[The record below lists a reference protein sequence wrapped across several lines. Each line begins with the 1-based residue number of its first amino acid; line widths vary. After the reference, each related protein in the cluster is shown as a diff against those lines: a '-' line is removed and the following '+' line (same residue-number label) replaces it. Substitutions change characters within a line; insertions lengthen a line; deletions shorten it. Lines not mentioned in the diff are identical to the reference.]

1 MIRRVCSCILWGTL
15 SVLAGCATKC
25 GREVTPKAGQVK
37 IFDLGDGVKLEMVW
51 IEPGGFV
58 MGSPEKE
65 QKPTR
70 NDTQHVVTLTRGYWL
85 GKYEVTQAQWEAVM
99 GSGSNPSQFKGGNL
113 PVEQVSWD
121 DCQECIRRLNA
132 KLSGEGG
139 GFRLPTEAEWEYAC
153 RAGTTGGY
161 AGVLRDL
168 GWYDGNSG
176 STTHPVGEKRAN
188 AWGIYDM
195 HGNVWEW
202 CEDWC
207 GDYPSGSVTDPT
219 GPSTGSNRVCRGGS
233 WCCLAAYCRS
243 ARRYWLDR
251 GDRDDALGFRLA
263 RTSPSTPATK

>member
-1 MIRRVCSCILWGTL
+1 MMRRMCWCALLGTL
-15 SVLAGCATKC
+15 AVLVGCEATVPVQTSEAKT
-25 GREVTPKAGQVK
+25 GTVET
-37 IFDLGDGVKLEMVW
+37 FDLGGGVKLEMVW
-51 IEPGGFV
+51 IEPGSFM
-58 MGSPEKE
+58 MGSPEDE
-65 QKPTR
+65 
-70 NDTQHVVTLTRGYWL
+70 TQHRVTLTKGYWL

-99 GSGSNPSQFKGGNL
+99 GRGNIPSKFKGPDL
-113 PVEQVSWD
+113 PVESVSWD
-121 DCQECIRRLNA
+121 DCKGFVQKLNA
-132 KLSGEGG
+132 KLGSEGG

-161 AGVLRDL
+161 AGVLGDL

-176 STTHPVGEKRAN
+176 STPHPVGEKRAN

-202 CEDWC
+202 CEDWR

-233 WCCLAAYCRS
+233 WCCVATYCRS
-243 ARRYWLDR
+243 ARRYWLEP

-263 RTSPSTPATK
+263 RTSPSIPTTK